1 MITKETK
8 KGGIRGLIIG
18 FILTLVVTYI
28 TFTANPLA
36 NAEVKLKIIGIIQF
50 EMIIFGIIA
59 FILFVLSLSKGLER
73 IRKKQISDYLSGVIR
88 GSTVAFGALQF
99 TFTYLLGEYS
109 NQIIAFL
116 ETPNK

>member
-1 MITKETK
+1 MPTKDAK
-8 KGGIRGLIIG
+8 KGGIRGIIIG
-18 FILTLVVTYI
+18 VILTLVVTYI
-28 TFTANPLA
+28 TFTANPFA
-36 NAEVKLKIIGIIQF
+36 SPEVKEKIIGIIQF

-59 FILFVLSLSKGLER
+59 FILFGLSLSKGLER
-73 IRKKQISDYLSGVIR
+73 IRKKQINDYLSGVIR

-109 NQIIAFL
+109 NQIVAFL